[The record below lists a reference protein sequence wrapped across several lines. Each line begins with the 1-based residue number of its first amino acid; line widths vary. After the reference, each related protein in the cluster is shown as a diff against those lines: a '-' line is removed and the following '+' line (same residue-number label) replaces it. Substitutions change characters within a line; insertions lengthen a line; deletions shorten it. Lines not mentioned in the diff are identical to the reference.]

1 MTSPMG
7 MQPTSAVTPEAKP
20 FSSSSSPSPEDM
32 LDMVVMEV
40 MGATK
45 YSKVKAILDE
55 NEMETL
61 VELAMHD
68 CDELAKLQGSVPIP
82 SVPAGFETVSLTKT
96 QAKKLSLL
104 KQWYMS
110 QPNASSTTWL
120 KLTKDELDAFIMGN
134 QSTSVFG
141 TPDPT
146 SPTSSSSPPPAYT
159 SYAENITS
167 TQGSLLANFNK
178 SIKRSVGD

>member
-7 MQPTSAVTPEAKP
+7 MQPTVAVTPEAKP
-20 FSSSSSPSPEDM
+20 SSPSPEDM
-32 LDMVVMEV
+32 LDMVVMEII
-40 MGATK
+40 GTTK

-55 NEMETL
+55 NEIETL
-61 VELAMHD
+61 VELAMYD

-110 QPNASSTTWL
+110 QPNASGTTWL

-134 QSTSVFG
+134 QSTPVFG

-146 SPTSSSSPPPAYT
+146 SPTSSSSPPAAYT
-159 SYAENITS
+159 PYAENS
-167 TQGSLLANFNK
+167 SPTQGSLLANFNK

>member
-1 MTSPMG
+1 MTSSMG
-7 MQPTSAVTPEAKP
+7 MQPTAAVTPEAT
-20 FSSSSSPSPEDM
+20 FSSSPEDI

-40 MGATK
+40 MGTTK

-55 NEMETL
+55 NEMQTL
-61 VELAMHD
+61 VELAMYD

-110 QPNASSTTWL
+110 QPNASGTTWL

-134 QSTSVFG
+134 QSTPVFG
-141 TPDPT
+141 TPNPT
-146 SPTSSSSPPPAYT
+146 SPTSSSSPPPAYVGNSADYLLSRSLYCDIT
-159 SYAENITS
+159 TNI
-167 TQGSLLANFNK
+167 NC
-178 SIKRSVGD
+178 

>member
-7 MQPTSAVTPEAKP
+7 IQPTAAVTPEAKP
-20 FSSSSSPSPEDM
+20 FSSSPEDM

-40 MGATK
+40 MGTTK

-55 NEMETL
+55 NEMQTL
-61 VELAMHD
+61 VELAMYD
-68 CDELAKLQGSVPIP
+68 CDELAKLHGSVPIP

-110 QPNASSTTWL
+110 QPNASGTTWL
-120 KLTKDELDAFIMGN
+120 KLTKDELDAFIMGK
-134 QSTSVFG
+134 QSTPVFG
-141 TPDPT
+141 TPNPT
-146 SPTSSSSPPPAYT
+146 SPTSSSSPPAAYT
-159 SYAENITS
+159 PYAENITS
-167 TQGSLLANFNK
+167 THGSLLANFNK

>member
-7 MQPTSAVTPEAKP
+7 MQPTTAVTPEAT
-20 FSSSSSPSPEDM
+20 FSSSPEDM

-40 MGATK
+40 MGTTK

-61 VELAMHD
+61 VELAMYD

-110 QPNASSTTWL
+110 QPNASGTTWL

-134 QSTSVFG
+134 QSTPVFG

-146 SPTSSSSPPPAYT
+146 NPTSSSSPAYT
-159 SYAENITS
+159 PYAENAS
-167 TQGSLLANFNK
+167 PAQGSLLANFNK